1 MIPLNT
7 SKHLDYLLWKWQFTL
22 LKHKNADSTV
32 KMDIKS
38 KILDIKGKM
47 NNSRTSLMYKTKK
60 ISKWYII
67 LIRKSLKN
75 FNKRFYRILSLQ
87 SCFRSRN
94 LYTIIFIISLC
105 LISFFLRED
114 VFNKLNNHPVL

>member
-7 SKHLDYLLWKWQFTL
+7 SKHLDYLLWKWYITL
-22 LKHKNADSTV
+22 LKHKNADTTV

-38 KILDIKGKM
+38 QILDIIGNM

-60 ISKWYII
+60 ISKWNII

-75 FNKRFYRILSLQ
+75 FNKRFLQ
-87 SCFRSRN
+87 N
-94 LYTIIFIISLC
+94 PIIT
-105 LISFFLRED
+105 
-114 VFNKLNNHPVL
+114 KLFWK